1 MTLSVKIAQHQCRLH
16 GVEQLDTEKGA
27 KRSSL
32 RFVRGRSSLAMFRLF
47 TNEGGRGGEELTVHG
62 EATYLEMIEA
72 EIRKVLSFLVRTT
85 VKDAHC

>member
-1 MTLSVKIAQHQCRLH
+1 MEWSNLIR
-16 GVEQLDTEKGA
+16 
-27 KRSSL
+27 KRERKDP
-32 RFVRGRSSLAMFRLF
+32 RFALFGGRSSLAMFRLF